1 MYDSGIMIRVL
12 LADDHQ
18 HVRRGLKRML
28 QQTTNMEV
36 IGEASDGQEAVELAR
51 LLRPDVVV
59 MDITMPKLDGF
70 QALAQIRQ
78 QGIPTHVV
86 MLSMHADN
94 DFMRT
99 ARKQGARGYVL
110 KRDAAQELPRA
121 IQAAW
126 RGDTY
131 FTPQLPYSPD

>member
-1 MYDSGIMIRVL
+1 MIRVL

-18 HVRRGLKRML
+18 HVRRGLRRML

-36 IGEASDGQEAVELAR
+36 VGEASDGEEAVELAR
-51 LLRPDVVV
+51 QLRPDVVV
-59 MDITMPKLDGF
+59 MDITMPKLDGM
-70 QALAQIRQ
+70 QALARIQK
-78 QGIPTHVV
+78 QGIPTRVV

-94 DFMRT
+94 DFVRT
-99 ARKQGARGYVL
+99 ARQRGACGYVL
-110 KRDAAQELPRA
+110 KRDAGQELIRA

-131 FTPQLPYSPD
+131 FTP